1 MAIILWQWSAFYSP
15 GFLDLQLNG
24 GYGFDFS
31 VFDGDEETYKRGLI
45 MVAEKIIETGVTS

>member
-1 MAIILWQWSAFYSP
+1 
-15 GFLDLQLNG
+15 LDLQLNG

-31 VFDGDEETYKRGLI
+31 VFDGDEEAYKQGLI